1 MWVTSCLNPTQEGI
15 ATMDLEFL
23 FKLSSSGGNG
33 CPAFY
38 RAGADFV
45 VQGYTLTADETG
57 QMRQV
62 ADDEAG
68 VRIPNELYGQIGERW
83 ARENGLLP

>member
-1 MWVTSCLNPTQEGI
+1 
-15 ATMDLEFL
+15 MDLEFL
-23 FKLSSSGGNG
+23 FKLASSGGNG

-45 VQGYTLTADETG
+45 VQGYTLSAEETA

-62 ADDEAG
+62 AADETGA
-68 VRIPNELYGQIGERW
+68 RIPAELYGQIGEHW